1 MHVIHTCTLV
11 NKEYIL
17 FYMLAL
23 SEGLDNQ
30 ADTSTCTSNTFSAY
44 IYKKDPCAEL
54 EGERVGKGRGSGR
67 TVSP

>member
-23 SEGLDNQ
+23 SEGLENQ
-30 ADTSTCTSNTFSAY
+30 ADTSTYVLQISSLHIFTRSIHTRS
-44 IYKKDPCAEL
+44 
-54 EGERVGKGRGSGR
+54 
-67 TVSP
+67 